1 MSTYLAGKTKINK
14 LKEKHMERSE
24 QLVNRQSSH
33 QFLHQFR
40 IWGFWEKYP
49 RQLLRSIRMYKSK
62 VNYFFKILSYTF
74 YQQNDILSKEKQ
86 NGMGH
91 CWKWPAMEINNPL
104 M

>member
-40 IWGFWEKYP
+40 ICGFWEKYP

-74 YQQNDILSKEKQ
+74 YQQNDILSKE
-86 NGMGH
+86 
-91 CWKWPAMEINNPL
+91 
-104 M
+104 